1 MSGRWRTALVALGI
15 MAAPHAHA
23 HDYAELD
30 LLSDEMRDALI
41 SLLEQAAA
49 EGYLDGDAG
58 EPSASTR
65 TLSTRLRTVLSRA
78 TAEDIQW
85 LETVDHPILED
96 PDFGRVPIGL
106 VFRKFYALASDV
118 AHFEEDDQVV
128 HHQESELVEDID
140 RLRRLSDTVW
150 GR

>member
-1 MSGRWRTALVALGI
+1 MSGRLRAALVALAI
-15 MAAPHAHA
+15 VAAPHAHA

-30 LLSDEMRDALI
+30 PLSDELRDALI

-49 EGYLDGDAG
+49 DGYLDGDAG

-65 TLSTRLRTVLSRA
+65 TLSTRLSTVLSRA

-106 VFRKFYALASDV
+106 VFRKFYDLASDV
-118 AHFEEDDQVV
+118 AHFEEDEQVE
-128 HHQESELVEDID
+128 HHQDSELVEDID

-150 GR
+150 GK